1 MKAGDTTNDMLK
13 DKPNRTSKEREERP
27 KKQRHLN
34 IQGSLDDVLR
44 AAMNAKPKEGEV
56 KAD

>member
-1 MKAGDTTNDMLK
+1 MNDMPEE
-13 DKPNRTSKEREERP
+13 KPNRTTKEREERP

-34 IQGSLDDVLR
+34 IQDSLDDVLR
-44 AAMNAKPKEGEV
+44 AAMNVKPKEGEV